1 MVRVAGKDNLEEL
14 NGTLTAGFSAI
25 TLSQLQ
31 GQLIAAQP
39 EGAQGQ
45 AITLINDFLSAADRL
60 ETRESQ
66 FNTRARKTEG
76 LDLKANLR
84 PQDHFAAIKLF
95 NAAKQNLL
103 GFDDDTGSRIV
114 ALVEDRIA
122 SKTQSAPLKKPGA

>member
-1 MVRVAGKDNLEEL
+1 MVRLAGRDNLDDLNGRLVAGF
-14 NGTLTAGFSAI
+14 GAI
-25 TLSQLQ
+25 TLGQLQ

-45 AITLINDFLSAADRL
+45 AITLLNAFLNAAERL
-60 ETRESQ
+60 ETRETQ
-66 FNTRARKTEG
+66 FNARARKAAG
-76 LDLKANLR
+76 PDLKANLR

-103 GFDDDTGSRIV
+103 GFDEDTGGRIV

-122 SKTQSAPLKKPGA
+122 SKTRGRPKAAPAA